1 MGRGVHSPVYVDDVV
16 DGIVRAQRAPVAAG
30 QIFTISGSG
39 GVTSRAYFGHLF
51 RMLGRR
57 GLCIPTAPAVLMAHV
72 ADAINRARGRS
83 ICSRGYSE
91 PPTS

>member
-1 MGRGVHSPVYVDDVV
+1 
-16 DGIVRAQRAPVAAG
+16 VRAQRAPVAAG
-30 QIFTISGSG
+30 QIFTISGSR

-57 GLCIPTAPAVLMAHV
+57 GPICIPTAPAVLMAHV